1 MKPRILVSD
10 DDNITAHLILSTL
23 EKDGYQVL
31 RAMDGEQCLQLAHAE
46 VPELIILDLLM
57 PKMHG
62 LEVLK
67 ALKADPATADIGVIV
82 CSAKDYKTEM
92 AQARELGTFD
102 FLSKPIPTTELMAMV
117 KRYFADA
124 SAHGESAMPT
134 TTASAP
140 TEESSPS

>member
-92 AQARELGTFD
+92 AQAREYGY
-102 FLSKPIPTTELMAMV
+102 S
-117 KRYFADA
+117 
-124 SAHGESAMPT
+124 
-134 TTASAP
+134 
-140 TEESSPS
+140 